1 MAPTVR
7 SVLDSPAV
15 RRGGPRVLAGESA
28 LDRTVRWVHVS
39 EVPDPTGLL
48 AGDELILTTGLPLR
62 EDAVAFVEALSAAG
76 AAGLVVE
83 LGPVLPRVPDEAVA
97 RARTHDL
104 PVIALTGTV
113 RFVEITEEVH
123 REIVAGQLADL
134 EFGRTVHD
142 VFTDLSLEGADPAR
156 IVEAAARLCAAPVV
170 LEDLTRYVVAHA
182 AHEVGSAA
190 LLERWEDR
198 SRLAPSL
205 ERTGTTG
212 PERWTTAPVG
222 TRGRVWGRLVVL
234 GRPVEDPR
242 VATVLER
249 AAQALEL
256 GRMTERDRSDLVR
269 QAQSGLLREL
279 ADGEITVEA
288 DARARA
294 RALGMADAA
303 AYVCAVVHDPRVAD
317 LREDPVAEH
326 GRGRRMVD
334 RVGAGVRGA
343 GLSALVGPLRA
354 HQVAVVLACPADAV
368 EERLDRLAAVLP
380 EPFLLGAAEP
390 DGDLVGAGSRIGL
403 AQHVAESAAALPSPA
418 PDRERRWFRGADVR
432 LHGLLAQLHDDPRV
446 QRFAEAEL
454 GALLAH
460 DATHGSDLVALLRAY
475 VEAGG
480 NKTVLARRLHQSR
493 TALYK
498 RLDRLERVLGTRL
511 DEPVSLL
518 SLGVAV
524 WAYDHSRERRRG

>member
-1 MAPTVR
+1 MTPTVR
-7 SVLDSPAV
+7 SVLDSPGV
-15 RRGGPRVLAGESA
+15 RRGRPRVLAGEAA

-39 EVPDPTGLL
+39 EVADPTGLL

-62 EDAVAFVEALSAAG
+62 EAPAAFVDALAAAG
-76 AAGLVVE
+76 AAGLIVE

-97 RARTHDL
+97 CAEAHGL
-104 PVIALTGTV
+104 PLIALDETV

-123 REIVAGQLADL
+123 RGIVAGQVADL

-156 IVEAAARLCAAPVV
+156 VVEAASDLCGAPVV

-182 AHEVGSAA
+182 GHATTSAT

-205 ERTGTTG
+205 DRTGTTG
-212 PERWTTAPVG
+212 PEGWTTAPVG
-222 TRGRVWGRLVVL
+222 TRGRIWGRLVVL
-234 GRPVEDPR
+234 RRPDGDVR

-279 ADGEITVEA
+279 ADGEIAVEA
-288 DARARA
+288 DALARA
-294 RALGMADAA
+294 RALGVPDATT
-303 AYVCAVVHDPRVAD
+303 YVCVVVQDPRVAD

-334 RVGAGVRGA
+334 RVSAGVRGA
-343 GLSALVGPLRA
+343 GLAALVGPLRA
-354 HQVAVVLACPADAV
+354 HQVAVVLACPNDV
-368 EERLDRLAAVLP
+368 EARLDRLTAVLP
-380 EPFLLGAAEP
+380 TPFLLGVAEP
-390 DGDLVGAGSRIGL
+390 APTLLEAGARLGL
-403 AQHVAESAAALPSPA
+403 AQHVAESAAALPEPS
-418 PDRERRWFRGADVR
+418 EGRRWFRGADVR

-454 GALLAH
+454 GTLLAH
-460 DATHGSDLVALLRAY
+460 DAAHGTDLVALLRAY

-498 RLDRLERVLGTRL
+498 RLERLERILGTRL

-524 WAYDHSRERRRG
+524 WAYDHSRARRRG

>member
-1 MAPTVR
+1 MNPTVR
-7 SVLDSPAV
+7 SVLDSPGV
-15 RRGGPRVLAGESA
+15 RRGRPRVLAGESA
-28 LDRTVRWVHVS
+28 LDRPVRWVHVS
-39 EVPDPTGLL
+39 EVADPTGLL
-48 AGDELILTTGLPLR
+48 AGGELILTTGLRLR
-62 EDAVAFVEALSAAG
+62 EDPAALVGALAAAG

-97 RARTHDL
+97 AAEAHGL
-104 PVIALTGTV
+104 PMVVLRETV

-123 REIVAGQLADL
+123 RGIVAGQVADL

-142 VFTDLSLEGADPAR
+142 VFTDLSLEGADPPR
-156 IVEAAARLCAAPVV
+156 IVEAASGLCSAPVV

-182 AHEVGSAA
+182 AHQTPTAT

-198 SRLAPSL
+198 SRLAPTL
-205 ERTGTTG
+205 DRTGVTG
-212 PERWTTAPVG
+212 PEGWTTAPVG
-222 TRGRVWGRLVVL
+222 TRGRIWGRLVVL
-234 GRPVEDPR
+234 DRPVDDLR

-279 ADGEITVEA
+279 ADGEIADEA
-288 DARARA
+288 DALARA
-294 RALGMADAA
+294 RALGVPPAST
-303 AYVCAVVHDPRVAD
+303 YVCAVVHDLRVAD

-334 RVGAGVRGA
+334 RVAAGVRGT
-343 GLSALVGPLRA
+343 GLAALIGPLRA
-354 HQVAVVLACPADAV
+354 HQVAIVLACGPGDV
-368 EERLDRLAAVLP
+368 EGRLDRLAAGLP
-380 EPFLLGAAEP
+380 TPFLLGVAEP
-390 DGDLVGAGSRIGL
+390 TPTLLEAGARLGL
-403 AQHVAESAAALPSPA
+403 AQHVAESAAAMPGPSTA
-418 PDRERRWFRGADVR
+418 RRWFRGADVR

-460 DATHGSDLVALLRAY
+460 DAAQGTDLVALLRAY

-498 RLDRLERVLGTRL
+498 RLERLERILGTRL

>member
-1 MAPTVR
+1 MTPTVR
-7 SVLDSPAV
+7 SVLDSPGV
-15 RRGGPRVLAGESA
+15 RRGRPRVLAGEAA
-28 LDRTVRWVHVS
+28 LDRAVRWVHVS
-39 EVPDPTGLL
+39 EVADPTGLL

-62 EDAVAFVEALSAAG
+62 EEAAAFVDALAAAG

-97 RARTHDL
+97 RAEAHGL
-104 PVIALTGTV
+104 PVIALHKTV
-113 RFVEITEEVH
+113 RFVEITEDVH
-123 REIVAGQLADL
+123 RGIVAGQVADL

-156 IVEAAARLCAAPVV
+156 IVEAASRLCAAPVV

-182 AHEVGSAA
+182 GHATTSAT
-190 LLERWEDR
+190 LLDRWEDR
-198 SRLAPSL
+198 SRLAPTL
-205 ERTGTTG
+205 ERTGVTG
-212 PERWTTAPVG
+212 PEAWTSAPVG
-222 TRGRVWGRLVVL
+222 TRGRIWGRLVVL
-234 GRPVEDPR
+234 GRPADDDR

-256 GRMTERDRSDLVR
+256 GRMTERDRSDLLR

-279 ADGEITVEA
+279 ADGEIAVEA
-288 DARARA
+288 DALARA
-294 RALGMADAA
+294 RALGMPEAA
-303 AYVCAVVHDPRVAD
+303 TYVCAVVHDPRTAD
-317 LREDPVAEH
+317 VREDPVAEH

-334 RVGAGVRGA
+334 RVGSGVRGSGIA
-343 GLSALVGPLRA
+343 ALVGPLRA
-354 HQVAVVLACPADAV
+354 HQVAVVLACSGRAEDL
-368 EERLDRLAAVLP
+368 LDRLAVALP
-380 EPFLLGAAEP
+380 APFLVGAAEP
-390 DGDLVGAGSRIGL
+390 APTLLAAGARLGL
-403 AQHVAESAAALPSPA
+403 AQHVAESAAALPDPSA
-418 PDRERRWFRGADVR
+418 ARRWFRGADVR

-460 DATHGSDLVALLRAY
+460 DAAHGTDLVALLRAY

-498 RLDRLERVLGTRL
+498 RLDRLERILGTRL